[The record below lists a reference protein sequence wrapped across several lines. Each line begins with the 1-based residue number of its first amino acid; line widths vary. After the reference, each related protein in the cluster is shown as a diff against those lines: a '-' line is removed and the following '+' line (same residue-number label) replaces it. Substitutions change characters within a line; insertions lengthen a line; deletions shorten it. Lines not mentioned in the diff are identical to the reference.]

1 MCVVVFFFVSIPR
14 NNRMCFNLN
23 TIKTYFLYVLI
34 RTCCLLCMRKIKR
47 SACRMESRLNT
58 RKPPVLSV
66 KAIVII
72 YLHVIGRS
80 VRMVTTKKT
89 RISIDL
95 LRL

>member
-1 MCVVVFFFVSIPR
+1 
-14 NNRMCFNLN
+14 
-23 TIKTYFLYVLI
+23 
-34 RTCCLLCMRKIKR
+34 MRKIKR

-80 VRMVTTKKT
+80 VRMVITKKNQ
-89 RISIDL
+89 ISIDL